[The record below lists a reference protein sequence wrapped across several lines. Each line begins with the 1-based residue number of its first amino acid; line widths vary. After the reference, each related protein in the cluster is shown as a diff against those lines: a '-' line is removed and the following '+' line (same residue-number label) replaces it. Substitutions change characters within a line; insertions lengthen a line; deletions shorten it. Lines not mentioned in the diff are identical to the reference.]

1 MGARSMPTGP
11 WRWTAAIVALA
22 AMAGCGG
29 AADGPPQRTAAAP
42 PATRLDLGVV
52 AVTARVGADQVESSG
67 VVLDAARGLIL
78 TTAHDIWG
86 ARSLKVSTG
95 IAVLHGRVV
104 ARDSCDDLAVLETQP
119 RLPGLVAVQ
128 PSADGA
134 LFSGRPVI
142 AVRRRSGLPSRAP
155 DLDTHRGV
163 IGDAPAGVL
172 PGVSP
177 EGAVELG
184 GAALPPSATGSPL
197 LGSDGRLA
205 GLAVI
210 VEQRGRT
217 TRAALPWET
226 INARMSELKAGG
238 RAEYVGWRRH
248 YRCAGALH
256 RSRSPA
262 IPDTAAATRP

>member
-1 MGARSMPTGP
+1 
-11 WRWTAAIVALA
+11 
-22 AMAGCGG
+22 
-29 AADGPPQRTAAAP
+29 
-42 PATRLDLGVV
+42 
-52 AVTARVGADQVESSG
+52 
-67 VVLDAARGLIL
+67 
-78 TTAHDIWG
+78 
-86 ARSLKVSTG
+86 
-95 IAVLHGRVV
+95 
-104 ARDSCDDLAVLETQP
+104 
-119 RLPGLVAVQ
+119 
-128 PSADGA
+128 
-134 LFSGRPVI
+134 VI
-142 AVRRRSGLPSRAP
+142 AVRRRTGLPSRAP

-205 GLAVI
+205 GLALI

-256 RSRSPA
+256 RYA
-262 IPDTAAATRP
+262 IARHPGYRRGDAVMNAPVPATRLPGTEGLDG